1 MNAVKLINRFLEFSS
16 YIKKLIN
23 YFKKKGVEINSS
35 NVMDLQQIINLAMQ
49 MSNEDEVIT
58 NEDIEALEEAYE
70 EIMNV
75 TFEDILNAVEVLRR
89 YAELMSKVS
98 STMKTVIQYIPEIN
112 ISGNIS
118 KTSVDDNKEEE
129 TTQLTDNDVK
139 EFKEIAKMFRQK
151 NINSESK

>member
-1 MNAVKLINRFLEFSS
+1 
-16 YIKKLIN
+16 
-23 YFKKKGVEINSS
+23 
-35 NVMDLQQIINLAMQ
+35 MDLQQIINLAMQ
-49 MSNEDEVIT
+49 MSKEDEVIT

-75 TFEDILNAVEVLRR
+75 TFDDILNAVEVLRK

-118 KTSVDDNKEEE
+118 KTSVEDYKEEE

-139 EFKEIAKMFRQK
+139 EFKEIAKMFKQK
-151 NINSESK
+151 NINSGSK